1 MSYVIVKMPRSC
13 CIENC
18 SNNAKSQTNLVFYI
32 PSSDKQRRQ
41 RWLPPICRAQHHL
54 TTTFY
59 TPRSLIN
66 YMQRKYIFAV
76 LLQNPIKHASNIHP
90 NVFNSFYQ
98 TIAHGENKRTFTW
111 PPVPQHF
118 SSQNPPISLQKIHQ
132 ISTGPEKPPHHTLFF
147 SLKQNSLFRDRQSH
161 FSPHWNHCKCT
172 CSFNEHWCPS
182 LSNRNGV
189 QKTKS
194 KSSTRQTGQ
203 TRVTNSQVAATH
215 EFWLVKYSSL
225 DPGFSRTNLG
235 VCQNLIFL
243 SAPYS

>member
-32 PSSDKQRRQ
+32 LSSDKQRRQ

-66 YMQRKYIFAV
+66 FMQRKYIFAV

-98 TIAHGENKRTFTW
+98 TIERTNGLSHGPPSINTFL
-111 PPVPQHF
+111 HG
-118 SSQNPPISLQKIHQ
+118 NLQ
-132 ISTGPEKPPHHTLFF
+132 
-147 SLKQNSLFRDRQSH
+147 SLFKRYTRFPQVLKNLLTTR
-161 FSPHWNHCKCT
+161 F
-172 CSFNEHWCPS
+172 FQ
-182 LSNRNGV
+182 L
-189 QKTKS
+189 QTKFAYW
-194 KSSTRQTGQ
+194 R
-203 TRVTNSQVAATH
+203 
-215 EFWLVKYSSL
+215 
-225 DPGFSRTNLG
+225 
-235 VCQNLIFL
+235 
-243 SAPYS
+243 

>member
-1 MSYVIVKMPRSC
+1 MVFPKEYIEMSYVIVKMPRSC

-111 PPVPQHF
+111 PP
-118 SSQNPPISLQKIHQ
+118 SLNTFLHR
-132 ISTGPEKPPHHTLFF
+132 TL
-147 SLKQNSLFRDRQSH
+147 QSLFKRYTRFPQVLKNLLTTRY
-161 FSPHWNHCKCT
+161 FS
-172 CSFNEHWCPS
+172 
-182 LSNRNGV
+182 
-189 QKTKS
+189 
-194 KSSTRQTGQ
+194 
-203 TRVTNSQVAATH
+203 A
-215 EFWLVKYSSL
+215 
-225 DPGFSRTNLG
+225 
-235 VCQNLIFL
+235 
-243 SAPYS
+243 